1 MIKDLESS
9 VIIIKY
15 AWTQCDVLFL
25 YTGLKSTL
33 NHLIY
38 TAIGAEIALFF
49 LNSTVGWHTGNGLP

>member
-49 LNSTVGWHTGNGLP
+49 F